1 MTVRDVQGHFLIQ
14 IPAVPLL
21 WRLKREATLISFF
34 HICPGGNRESALV
47 FSLQND
53 YESVC
58 ACYICL
64 TLPQEARS
72 LKGRPLRV
80 IAKKRQPWNR
90 TYTKLPPPIFL
101 LPLTNED
108 IIVDLSPSSTS
119 ISPFLHP
126 SFQPHV
132 FNAD

>member
-1 MTVRDVQGHFLIQ
+1 MTVRDIQGHFRIQ

-21 WRLKREATLISFF
+21 WSLERAATLISFF
-34 HICPGGNRESALV
+34 HICPGGNRESAMV

-64 TLPQEARS
+64 TLPRETRC
-72 LKGRPLRV
+72 LKGRPLSV
-80 IAKKRQPWNR
+80 IAKKRQAWNG

-101 LPLTNED
+101 QHLTNED
-108 IIVDLSPSSTS
+108 IIVDLSPSSAS
-119 ISPFLHP
+119 IHPFLHP
-126 SFQPHV
+126 SFQPH
-132 FNAD
+132 A